1 MCVEVQHDE
10 GRVSVTVRDE
20 GPGIPAEQVPQ
31 LFTRFF
37 RGDPAR
43 PRAEGSGLG
52 LSIAKAGADAHG
64 GALEFPRRYPW
75 GRFPSQPSRRR
86 DPPLLKLKRL

>member
-1 MCVEVQHDE
+1 VDVAVDHHP
-10 GRVSVTVRDE
+10 GSVSVTVRDR
-20 GPGIPAEQVPQ
+20 GPGIPPEQVPY

-52 LSIAKAGADAHG
+52 LSIVKAGADAHG
-64 GALEFPRRYPW
+64 GTLGLVSTTQGAAFRLALPAHF
-75 GRFPSQPSRRR
+75 
-86 DPPLLKLKRL
+86 